1 MRSVG
6 ALAECSTSYAPQAGR
21 RALPSAPRLRR
32 PRALR
37 LPVVAALAAAAD
49 APPSVETAKARL
61 LQAVEY
67 TRRGANTTQ
76 DLRGDVEEAQVALE
90 SLQPGDGLDYA
101 LLEGKWR
108 LVYTTAADVVPIV
121 GLDLS
126 SLLPAGLPAPVVVG
140 DVFQRFSSVE
150 EGRVD
155 NIVEFG
161 LPPLTQG
168 SGGVTFTVGASYE
181 VRSPRRISLTFLE
194 AQVGRVRASPLL
206 EALLAPALLPRGWW
220 NQRAL
225 LAIKEFN
232 LRFPFR
238 SAQQVAAGRAVGA
251 GYLLTYLDSDVLIG
265 RAQAPGGSFIFVRS
279 PE

>member
-1 MRSVG
+1 
-6 ALAECSTSYAPQAGR
+6 
-21 RALPSAPRLRR
+21 
-32 PRALR
+32 

-168 SGGVTFTVGASYE
+168 SGGVTFTVGA
-181 VRSPRRISLTFLE
+181 RCAGQRWRR
-194 AQVGRVRASPLL
+194 R
-206 EALLAPALLPRGWW
+206 
-220 NQRAL
+220 
-225 LAIKEFN
+225 
-232 LRFPFR
+232 
-238 SAQQVAAGRAVGA
+238 
-251 GYLLTYLDSDVLIG
+251 
-265 RAQAPGGSFIFVRS
+265 
-279 PE
+279 